1 MAATLAY
8 KEIAN
13 HSQFREQYSSVSQ
26 GQATLDLYM
35 AHRRELVNYAS
46 GIVGDRARAEDVVQ
60 EAYLRFAD
68 VAGRRLLDEPLGY
81 LYRIV
86 RNLALDGRRR
96 QAHEERFL
104 SPADSV
110 DLSQA
115 AEARPSPETEA
126 VNRAELQLV
135 MDALAELPE
144 RTRLALEMH
153 RFGGCKLREIADR
166 LDISVTLAHALVAEA
181 VEHCRA
187 RLRKLS

>member
-1 MAATLAY
+1 MSPGEATLA
-8 KEIAN
+8 
-13 HSQFREQYSSVSQ
+13 
-26 GQATLDLYM
+26 LYM

-60 EAYLRFAD
+60 EAYLRFSEAT
-68 VAGRRLLDEPLGY
+68 ARRLLEEPLGY

-96 QAHEERFL
+96 QVHEERFL
-104 SPADSV
+104 SPAEAV

-115 AEARPSPETEA
+115 AEARPSPEAEA
-126 VNRAELQLV
+126 VDRDELQLV
-135 MDALAELPE
+135 MAALAELPE

-153 RFGGCKLREIADR
+153 RFGGLKLREIAER
-166 LDISVTLAHALVAEA
+166 LGISVTLAHTLVAEA

-187 RLRKLS
+187 CLRRIS

>member
-1 MAATLAY
+1 
-8 KEIAN
+8 
-13 HSQFREQYSSVSQ
+13 
-26 GQATLDLYM
+26 M

-96 QAHEERFL
+96 QAHEDRFL

-126 VNRAELQLV
+126 VDRAELQLV

-144 RTRLALEMH
+144 RTRRALEMH
-153 RFGGCKLREIADR
+153 RFGGLRLREIADR
-166 LDISVTLAHALVAEA
+166 LGISVTLAHALVADA

-187 RLRKLS
+187 RLRELS